1 MTSRSD
7 DQFAHF
13 HQSSMSLHR
22 QIRQNSKKLLLLWF
36 VKYNRTRYWKM
47 LKTCQNHFRHAQTLA
62 YTNVWIVPS
71 PIHSEHPHSTSFY
84 CLVPNMCA
92 SPYWNPGFSTWT
104 KGKNISRVIL
114 RTSCGLSRTAG
125 RMGYHQPTWCTP
137 NSGGLW
143 SFHIISTYDYINY
156 NYFWVACLDSC
167 IYIYICCIYK
177 YIPVHLPSFSPNSF
191 CCYGFIHVHPQLDCW
206 GCWLSSYCFI
216 SISSIPPS
224 SPSFAV
230 APRTIKALRTR
241 IVHGY

>member
-1 MTSRSD
+1 
-7 DQFAHF
+7 
-13 HQSSMSLHR
+13 
-22 QIRQNSKKLLLLWF
+22 
-36 VKYNRTRYWKM
+36 M

-167 IYIYICCIYK
+167 IYIYVVYINISQYIYHHF
-177 YIPVHLPSFSPNSF
+177 PL
-191 CCYGFIHVHPQLDCW
+191 IHFVVMALSMYTHSSTAGDVDSAAIASYPFHRYPHHPQVSL
-206 GCWLSSYCFI
+206 
-216 SISSIPPS
+216 
-224 SPSFAV
+224 
-230 APRTIKALRTR
+230 
-241 IVHGY
+241 